1 MSVRLTVPSGV
12 GSRGV
17 MTFGEEVPVGSIGG
31 GVSTTSFTRA
41 DTTGTSGVEKSF
53 KSAVL
58 EDTYNNYMH
67 DIMKCST

>member
-1 MSVRLTVPSGV
+1 
-12 GSRGV
+12 

-31 GVSTTSFTRA
+31 GVSTTSLTLA

-58 EDTYNNYMH
+58 EDTYNNHTFTTITFYMR
-67 DIMKCST
+67 MTS